1 MKKENDKDLV
11 KAMKYLNDKIADIT
25 DTIASMETK
34 LEKLERQVSILDEN
48 MHQVD
53 WTVGSFD
60 NDILYYSNKFPDIAD
75 LCMVSD
81 EDIDDT
87 VRDMRE
93 VYARKALLLFYPF
106 RDKQDLFGKKDS
118 LWIHGIYDPNNTVY
132 RIYGVLGQKA
142 VYRTVP

>member
-60 NDILYYSNKFPDIAD
+60 NDTFKPGPRRRPDPGPRRPRCVARRKHSS
-75 LCMVSD
+75 LPA
-81 EDIDDT
+81 
-87 VRDMRE
+87 VRR
-93 VYARKALLLFYPF
+93 
-106 RDKQDLFGKKDS
+106 
-118 LWIHGIYDPNNTVY
+118 
-132 RIYGVLGQKA
+132 
-142 VYRTVP
+142 

>member
-1 MKKENDKDLV
+1 MIVCLIELFFIIYLFNIDLEVRMKKENDKDLV

-60 NDILYYSNKFPDIAD
+60 NDTFKLSERMFIL
-75 LCMVSD
+75 
-81 EDIDDT
+81 E
-87 VRDMRE
+87 
-93 VYARKALLLFYPF
+93 RKVLRLM
-106 RDKQDLFGKKDS
+106 KK
-118 LWIHGIYDPNNTVY
+118 
-132 RIYGVLGQKA
+132 K
-142 VYRTVP
+142 